1 MWGIR
6 VFLSWVAVAWLHLAL
21 PFVWGVF
28 LIDWYFRAVAFAWRY
43 RQRDL
48 HAVIL

>member
-6 VFLSWVAVAWLHLAL
+6 VFLSYVAVAWLHLSL
-21 PFVWGVF
+21 PVVWGVF
-28 LIDWYFRAVAFAWRY
+28 LIDWLFRAAAFAWRY